1 MSLAENSYGRAK
13 RLAFMEKTLKQVGAR
28 RVLDVGCGSGSE
40 LTVPLAKRLPDATF
54 LAIDD
59 DADSIA
65 HAQGQP
71 HPPNVTFHC
80 TGLPED
86 ERFDAV
92 ILSEVAEH
100 VEDPGGFLR
109 TLAANVAEDGHL
121 ILTTPN
127 GYGPFEWSQT
137 IESLLWWCGLYD
149 LLRRVKRWLTGTATG
164 PAASDTL
171 AVSPHLNFFTRRD
184 VERLLR
190 EAGLAPID
198 FRARTFVCG
207 FGFDQLF
214 TGPRFYAWN
223 ARVSDWL
230 PSCMASA
237 WMFVA
242 RRTGPPVDAPRGYR
256 RHAWARFRRWLN
268 ERRWGLA

>member
-13 RLAFMEKTLKQVGAR
+13 RLAFIAETLRRLGAR
-28 RVLDVGCGSGSE
+28 HVLDVGCGSGGE
-40 LTVPLAKRLPDATF
+40 LTVPLAGQLPAVTF

-59 DADSIA
+59 DAASID
-65 HAQGQP
+65 HALSQP
-71 HPPNVTFHC
+71 HPANVTFRC
-80 TGLPED
+80 AGLPEG
-86 ERFDAV
+86 EVFDAV
-92 ILSEVAEH
+92 ILSEVVEH
-100 VEDPGGFLR
+100 VEEPGGFLR
-109 TLAANVAEDGHL
+109 MLAAHIAEDGHL

-137 IESLLWWCGLYD
+137 VESLLWWCGLYD
-149 LLRRVKRWLTGTATG
+149 LLRGLKRRLAGSEAG

-171 AVSPHLNFFTRRD
+171 AVSPHLNFFTRGQ

-190 EAGLAPID
+190 EAGLEPVG
-198 FRARTFVCG
+198 FRARTFICG

-214 TGPRFYAWN
+214 KGPRFYAWN
-223 ARVSDWL
+223 ARISDRL
-230 PSCMASA
+230 PAFMSSA

-242 RRTGPPVDAPRGYR
+242 RRTGPPSSAPGSYH
-256 RHAWARFRRWLN
+256 RHAWARFRRRLN